1 MDNKPENQGKTWFW
15 RWFLDN
21 QLVSGLLILSLL
33 LINLILFSQ
42 TSYLFNPLKDF
53 ISAIGVPVACGAV
66 IYYLVKPIYDY
77 LLNKKVPKG
86 IAILLVMV
94 GVIVIFIMI
103 ITSLVPIIQKQLLDL
118 VSQLPYY
125 YQIISEQVEKFMQTG
140 FFETI
145 QEQFNKINTDFI
157 QSITERLNGILNF
170 TFSGIGS
177 VVGIIGDIVITIMTM
192 PVILYYLLK
201 DGNKVIPFVTRM
213 FPTRSQHKISVML
226 NEMNQQVSSY
236 IRGQITVA
244 ICVGFTYMIGYTLIG
259 LPYGVTIGM
268 IAGLLTIIPYLGSI
282 IGLTPALIIGFVTNP
297 TLALH
302 VFLVFVIE
310 QLIESR
316 VLQPLIL
323 GSSLKMHPVT
333 ILIILLAAGKMF
345 GLVGLLIAVPVYA
358 VVKVFIT
365 HFFAWYKEYS
375 GLYYND
381 KVEEVQIE
389 E

>member
-125 YQIISEQVEKFMQTG
+125 YQIISEQVEKLMQTG

-244 ICVGFTYMIGYTLIG
+244 ICVGFTYIIGYTLIG

>member
-244 ICVGFTYMIGYTLIG
+244 ICVGFTYIIGYTLIG

-268 IAGLLTIIPYLGSI
+268 IAGLLTIIPYLGSL

-365 HFFAWYKEYS
+365 HFFVWYKEYS

>member
-125 YQIISEQVEKFMQTG
+125 YQIISEQVENFMQTG
-140 FFETI
+140 LFETI

-244 ICVGFTYMIGYTLIG
+244 ICVGFTYIIGYTLIG

-381 KVEEVQIE
+381 KVEEVQNE

>member
-94 GVIVIFIMI
+94 GVSVIFIMI

-125 YQIISEQVEKFMQTG
+125 YQIISEQVENFMQTG
-140 FFETI
+140 LFETI

-157 QSITERLNGILNF
+157 LAN
-170 TFSGIGS
+170 
-177 VVGIIGDIVITIMTM
+177 IV
-192 PVILYYLLK
+192 
-201 DGNKVIPFVTRM
+201 
-213 FPTRSQHKISVML
+213 
-226 NEMNQQVSSY
+226 
-236 IRGQITVA
+236 
-244 ICVGFTYMIGYTLIG
+244 LI
-259 LPYGVTIGM
+259 
-268 IAGLLTIIPYLGSI
+268 
-282 IGLTPALIIGFVTNP
+282 
-297 TLALH
+297 
-302 VFLVFVIE
+302 
-310 QLIESR
+310 
-316 VLQPLIL
+316 
-323 GSSLKMHPVT
+323 
-333 ILIILLAAGKMF
+333 
-345 GLVGLLIAVPVYA
+345 
-358 VVKVFIT
+358 
-365 HFFAWYKEYS
+365 
-375 GLYYND
+375 
-381 KVEEVQIE
+381 
-389 E
+389 

>member
-86 IAILLVMV
+86 IAILLVML

-244 ICVGFTYMIGYTLIG
+244 ICVGFTYIIGYTLIG